1 MPCFLRGPL
10 DDVTLRYEPP
20 LSNATTRISF
30 VPSVEGQYVISVL
43 SDGQFVGGIVSVNVV
58 GLDMST
64 AFSAAKSYATG
75 AGLVRASIG
84 VPARFIIQAK
94 KKNCFVLVVLCDS
107 IHVLFFSFQKIIGC

>member
-43 SDGQFVGGIVSVNVV
+43 SDGQFVGDIVSVNVV

-84 VPARFIIQAK
+84 VPARFIIHVK
-94 KKNCFVLVVLCDS
+94 KKTVSFLLFRV
-107 IHVLFFSFQKIIGC
+107 IRFMFFSFLFKK

>member
-43 SDGQFVGGIVSVNVV
+43 SDGQFVGDIVSVNVV

-94 KKNCFVLVVLCDS
+94 KNTVSFLLFCVIRFM
-107 IHVLFFSFQKIIGC
+107 FFSFLFKK